1 MEIWKNVESIKRK
14 SGEISYYIGYE
25 VSNYGRVRSYKYKYG
40 RGKRPLLQTP
50 TIINGRLDQVGYPQ
64 YILSDING
72 KRKNVRGHMLVM
84 QTFVGLPDPGMVI
97 CHYDDVKTNNH
108 IDNLRYDTQKSN
120 LADMKRNSKI

>member
-120 LADMKRNSKI
+120 LADMKRNSNI